1 MITGINHLTLSV
13 CNVEESFRFYTQVLG
28 FQPVAKWPYGAY
40 LLAGDLW
47 VAMIYDEK
55 RRAEKASE
63 YTHVAFSISPQ
74 GFTEMSQRIVAS
86 GAEIWQE
93 NRSEGASLYF
103 TDPNGHKLEL
113 HASDLATRLQTAKAE
128 PWAGLE
134 FFV

>member
-1 MITGINHLTLSV
+1 MITGVNHLTLSV
-13 CNVEESFRFYTQVLG
+13 CNVEASFVFYTQVLG
-28 FQPVAKWPYGAY
+28 FKPVAKWPKGAY

-47 VAMIYDEK
+47 VALVHDEQ
-55 RRAEKASE
+55 RRVEVAPE

-74 GFTEMSQRIVAS
+74 DFAEVSQRIVAS
-86 GAEIWQE
+86 GASIWQE
-93 NRSEGASLYF
+93 NWSEGASLYF

-113 HASDLATRLQTAKAE
+113 HASDLATRIQTAKSE